1 MLSQAQALYNL
12 EVLANRK
19 RPQIAELF
27 KKYGYP
33 NVPVQ
38 PDTIASMALVVGAP
52 LTEDLY
58 NLTRS
63 FSFHNERT
71 LVSYEGMATNPEQMS
86 KTDFQIW
93 FERIT
98 GVVSGANKIINPEEP
113 EDKPQQSDGKIL
125 GIPAFW
131 FYVIVFVVLIT
142 ILAIIAFA

>member
-38 PDTIASMALVVGAP
+38 PDTIASMALVIGEPMAA
-52 LTEDLY
+52 DLY
-58 NLTRS
+58 HITRS
-63 FSFHNERT
+63 FSFNNERT
-71 LVSYEGMATNPEQMS
+71 LVSYEGMATNPEAMN

-93 FERIT
+93 FERIS
-98 GVVSGANKIINPEEP
+98 GLVSGANKIVNPEEP
-113 EDKPQQSDGKIL
+113 EDKPKESDGKIL

-142 ILAIIAFA
+142 ILSLIAFA